1 MTIHELLFGCRPF
14 DPSLLRSGL
23 AQPNAGQHLASL
35 FRDQHISSSCKNFV
49 QELLKFDPACR
60 LGASGGYDEILAHEW
75 LHTYPHKAAVL
86 KRKLVPSYL
95 PAVSDFASQHLSNS
109 SIREAVEK
117 MNSSAEVPYDEFVG
131 YEFNCSLRGRSSKDP
146 LSPISPSLATVL
158 LPGRRSGHSTPAIIV
173 EKTHSSER
181 SGAVTSNDKE
191 TSGGLVP
198 AAMRSISSCVFETPL
213 ADCMQTAVAVNDLL
227 LHETAIAMAQLR
239 VRVNNKSKG
248 VFASSDS
255 TKLVFPIGDSW
266 SPIGEVGEVLAW
278 QMNQNAGP
286 KSSVSFESDKKK

>member
-1 MTIHELLFGCRPF
+1 VTIHELLFGCRPF

-23 AQPNAGQHLASL
+23 AQPSSGQHLPSL

-49 QELLKFDPACR
+49 QELLKFDPALR
-60 LGASGGYDEILAHEW
+60 LGAKGGHDEILAHEW

-117 MNSSAEVPYDEFVG
+117 MNSSAEVPYEEFVG

-158 LPGRRSGHSTPAIIV
+158 LPDRRSGHSTPVIVV
-173 EKTHSSER
+173 EKTHSF
-181 SGAVTSNDKE
+181 TSNDKE
-191 TSGGLVP
+191 TSGGVVP
-198 AAMRSISSCVFETPL
+198 AALRSISSCVFDTPL
-213 ADCMQTAVAVNDLL
+213 ADS
-227 LHETAIAMAQLR
+227 H
-239 VRVNNKSKG
+239 K
-248 VFASSDS
+248 
-255 TKLVFPIGDSW
+255 
-266 SPIGEVGEVLAW
+266 
-278 QMNQNAGP
+278 
-286 KSSVSFESDKKK
+286 